1 MKKIISIF
9 ALLFIFNL
17 TAIAEEGFDT
27 SIDEQIRKEYH
38 LDENN
43 LPKLPSTVPTASTVE
58 IPKTP
63 AYNPTGKTYT
73 LKRGTKITLVSTSAI
88 TDRLAKGSKVN
99 FSTYEGFITKEGVT
113 IPSGTIFKGT
123 VVDSHTPQLSGNG
136 GLVELSVNEIYYN
149 GIRSNIE
156 TKLSIANSKRVFLG
170 NIKGERSYWKNCG
183 KRIRKGTKA
192 YKATERVANK
202 MSNYPVI
209 NIFSFVPILGGAV
222 IYSVNLIAS
231 PVLAIFS
238 RGGNVSIPS
247 GTKFEIKLTNSN
259 IING

>member
-17 TAIAEEGFDT
+17 TALAEEEFDT
-27 SIDEQIRKEYH
+27 SIDEQIRREYN
-38 LDENN
+38 LNESN

-58 IPKTP
+58 VPKTP

-73 LKRGTKITLVSTSAI
+73 LKRGTKITLVSHSAI
-88 TDRLAKGSKVN
+88 NDRLAKGSKVS
-99 FSTYEGFITKEGVT
+99 FSAYNGFVTKEGTV

-123 VVDSHTPQLSGNG
+123 VVNSHTPQLSGNG
-136 GLVELSVNEIYYN
+136 GLVELSINEIYYN
-149 GIRSNIE
+149 GIRSNIS
-156 TKLSIANSKRVFLG
+156 TKVSVANSKRVFLD
-170 NIKGERSYWKNCG
+170 NIKGKRSYWSNCG
-183 KRIRKGTKA
+183 KRIKKGANA

-209 NIFSFVPILGGAV
+209 NILSFVPLVGGAV
-222 IYSVNLIAS
+222 IYSVNLVAS

-238 RGGNVSIPS
+238 RGGSVSVPS
-247 GTKFEIKLTNSN
+247 GTKFEIKLTDSN